1 MYCYRKS
8 LRKDLRTPVV
18 LTKEEVA
25 QILSVME
32 GMAGLITKL
41 CYARGLR
48 IAEVV
53 RLWVQDIDIDFGFK
67 QITGDSFKAGYENYT
82 HFRRAHKEFVS
93 INKNPTRHRIKKF

>member
-1 MYCYRKS
+1 
-8 LRKDLRTPVV
+8 VV

-53 RLWVQDIDIDFGFK
+53 RLRVQDIDFGFK
-67 QITGDSFKAGYENYT
+67 QITGYSFKTGYESYT
-82 HFRRAHKEFVS
+82 HFRRVHKEFVS
-93 INKNPTRHRIKKF
+93 INKNPTRHRKKKF